1 MSDSPKPRRT
11 RTRRSP
17 EAEAP
22 PDPDDCEPDDPAS
35 FYGFDP
41 VPVRYRHDGW
51 TPDRQVEF
59 IRALAATGCVD
70 HACAAVGMSRTSAYD
85 LRQRAD
91 AEAFRLAWEAASDA
105 AVPILS
111 DAALSRSIHGVPVPI
126 FWQGEQVGE
135 RRHFDERLT
144 MFLLR
149 YRAPSRYGRWLDKV
163 ETRQRPDG
171 PVLILAYRIGRMAR
185 AAWRNVE
192 AAFRGR
198 PFPVPEPEVLGREGD
213 DGGGGDEARSD
224 ASR

>member
-1 MSDSPKPRRT
+1 MSESSTSRRPAA
-11 RTRRSP
+11 P
-17 EAEAP
+17 EQTG
-22 PDPDDCEPDDPAS
+22 DPDT
-35 FYGFDP
+35 FDP

-70 HACAAVGMSRTSAYD
+70 QACAAVRMSRASAYA

-105 AVPILS
+105 VVPLLS
-111 DAALSRSIHGVPVPI
+111 DAAMSRSIHGVPVPI
-126 FWQGEQVGE
+126 FWQGQQIGE

-144 MFLLR
+144 MFMLR
-149 YRAPSRYGRWLDKV
+149 YRAPTRYGRWLDRV

-185 AAWRNVE
+185 AAWRNFD
-192 AAFRGR
+192 AALRGQ
-198 PFPVPEPEVLGREGD
+198 PMPEPEPEPLGW
-213 DGGGGDEARSD
+213 DGGEAD
-224 ASR
+224 ANS